1 MIRPI
6 SQNQQFVFFT
16 VLPCDDMIDNFNVI
30 FDVFYCKMLQ
40 EAFNIVHITE
50 TEFKPFAVNILLY

>member
-6 SQNQQFVFFT
+6 SQNQQLFFL
-16 VLPCDDMIDNFNVI
+16 VLPCDGMIDNFNVI

-40 EAFNIVHITE
+40 ETFNIFHITE